1 MGGKNGSLH
10 QNVLKIKGSWCKA
23 EKANGAIDG
32 SILFAVQV
40 RLIGLGVVAVLQL
53 LMMVLKQVVQ
63 FFQGHYLKNQQRQ

>member
-1 MGGKNGSLH
+1 MGGKNGGLH
-10 QNVLKIKGSWCKA
+10 QKILKIKGSWCEA

-40 RLIGLGVVAVLQL
+40 RLIRFGVVAVRQL

-63 FFQGHYLKNQQRQ
+63 FFQDHYLKNQQRQ